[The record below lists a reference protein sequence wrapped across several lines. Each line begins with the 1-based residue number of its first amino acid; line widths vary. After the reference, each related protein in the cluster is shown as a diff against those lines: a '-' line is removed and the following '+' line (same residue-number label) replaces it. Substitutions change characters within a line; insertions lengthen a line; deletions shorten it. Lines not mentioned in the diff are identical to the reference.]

1 MNDPLYPPTLARRL
15 SAMLCQDDML
25 HLIARGHGYRDLNAV
40 IELALQ
46 VVASESYNS
55 GLDTALSLA
64 QETECFCRDS
74 LLCGIE
80 ASKNPEVW
88 SPPLK

>member
-1 MNDPLYPPTLARRL
+1 MNDPIYPPTLARRL

-25 HLIARGHGYRDLNAV
+25 HLIAQGHGYRDFFAV
-40 IELALQ
+40 IDLALQ
-46 VVASESYNS
+46 VTASESYNS
-55 GLDTALSLA
+55 GLDAALSLA
-64 QETECFCRDS
+64 RETEGEA

-88 SPPLK
+88 SPPLN